1 MYRKARTVM
10 CYPDED
16 ACVIDDDSACVL
28 QLVEL
33 IAFFPILSV
42 TTAPVQPIQC
52 LCPVR
57 CRCAGAQCL

>member
-42 TTAPVQPIQC
+42 DFPRMLLLFSFNVQRKTAPSTS
-52 LCPVR
+52 
-57 CRCAGAQCL
+57 